1 MYAEKGLPVTS
12 ENQPESSC
20 IAFPGGEQSGTEFYS
35 HFKVFHEL
43 MSIKVKDILLV
54 SSPYDAYILEE
65 DGSLASRIINE
76 YSGLNLS
83 QPPRVT
89 RVSSARE
96 ALETLDR
103 KRFDMVITM
112 PHVGEM
118 DAYTFGLAVKERK
131 PQLPVNLLTHSLRGV
146 YPPPENTD
154 PSGIDKIYVW
164 TGNSDLLLALVKN
177 AEDRINVNRDTS
189 RAQVRVLILV
199 EDSPIYYSTF
209 LPLIYKEVVSQTQ
222 AVLEAGLNEEH
233 RLLTMRARPK
243 ILHAATYEEALD
255 LFRQY
260 KPYLFGMLSD
270 ARIPRGDRLDSE
282 AGFELLREIRQ
293 DIPDLPLLML
303 SSEPENRAKAAR
315 VPAVFLDKNSPNLLA
330 ELHDFFLTHLGF
342 GDFIF
347 RLPDGTAIDRAG
359 DLRSLELK
367 LREVP
372 EESLWYHA
380 RRNHFSNWIMGRS
393 EITLASRFRE
403 VHASEFCSAD
413 DLREYLITNIHALR
427 KLRQKGVVA
436 QFKGATYDVDIMDFV
451 KAGQGSI
458 GGKARGLAFMST
470 LLQDHEDLHEK
481 YAGVEIKIPKTFVIT
496 TAGFESFVADNDLH
510 HLGKNGYTDREVAE
524 AFLGA
529 EVPEWLIRELEVFLS
544 QASFP
549 LSIRSSSLLEDA
561 QFQPYAGLY
570 HTYMIP
576 NNHRD
581 PGVRLRHLITAVKL
595 VYASTY
601 YEGPKSFS
609 RNTLNQRHEEA
620 MAVIIQ
626 QLGGETYGDYF
637 YPAVSGVAQSHNFY
651 PFARMK
657 TEDGVAHIALGMG
670 KTVVDGERSLRFSP
684 AHPNILPEL
693 STVEDTL
700 ENTQRYFYALK
711 IRDYPESS
719 EIFQDSNLD
728 KLELDEF
735 EDAYPVV
742 SLSSTYI
749 PEEQRI
755 RDTGH
760 MPGPKV
766 LTFAQILKHRVF
778 PLPEILSDLLALA
791 RKGMGCP
798 VEIEFSV
805 NLGTR
810 EEPKAEFYFLQ
821 MRPMVAEMERLDVHI
836 SPEDWE
842 RALCRSGHALGNGK
856 NRQIRDIV
864 YVKPADF
871 EVDATVGIA
880 EEINALNGELTR
892 EKRPYLLIG
901 PGRWGS
907 ADRWLGIPVQWSHIS
922 GVGAMVEL
930 RNEQLKADPSQGSHF
945 FQNITSLGIQ
955 YVTVEENGDG
965 EDRMDWSWLEARPTR
980 RETAHLRHVR
990 LDDPLTIK
998 IDGRTSRCVVL
1009 AP

>member
-1 MYAEKGLPVTS
+1 MTS
-12 ENQPESSC
+12 EQASGDSC
-20 IAFPGGEQSGTEFYS
+20 VIAPGTQEPGTEFYS

-43 MSIKVKDILLV
+43 MSHKVRDILLV

-89 RVSSARE
+89 RISSARE
-96 ALETLDR
+96 ALDNLDR

-118 DAYTFGLAVKERK
+118 DAFTFGVEVKKRK

-154 PSGIDKIYVW
+154 PSGIDKIFVW

-177 AEDRINVNRDTS
+177 AEDRINVDHDTR

-209 LPLIYKEVVSQTQ
+209 LPLIYKEVVRQTQ

-243 ILHAATYEEALD
+243 ILHAETYEEAVD
-255 LFRQY
+255 LFRTF
-260 KPYLFGMLSD
+260 KPYLFGIISD
-270 ARIPRGDRLDSE
+270 TRLPRESKLDSH
-282 AGFELLREIRQ
+282 AGFDLLREIRQ
-293 DIPDLPLLML
+293 EIPDLPLLML
-303 SSEPENRAKAAR
+303 SSESENRGKAAR

-330 ELHDFFLTHLGF
+330 ELHEFFLTHLGF
-342 GDFIF
+342 GDFVF
-347 RLPDGTAIDRAG
+347 RLPDGTELDRAS

-367 LREVP
+367 VREIP

-403 VHASEFCSAD
+403 VHASEFCTAEE
-413 DLREYLITNIHALR
+413 LREYLINNNHALR

-436 QFKGATYDVDIMDFV
+436 QFKGSTYDVDIMDFV
-451 KAGQGSI
+451 KVGQGSI

-470 LLQDHEDLHEK
+470 LLQDHEELHERFPE
-481 YAGVEIKIPKTFVIT
+481 VDIKIPKTLVIT
-496 TAGFESFVADNDLH
+496 TAGFESFVTENDLH
-510 HLGKNGYTDREVAE
+510 GFAKNGYTDQEVAD
-524 AFLGA
+524 AFLDA
-529 EVPEWLIRELEVFLS
+529 DMPEWVIGELEVFLS
-544 QASFP
+544 QGTFP
-549 LSIRSSSLLEDA
+549 LSVRSSSLLEDA

-576 NNHRD
+576 NNHPD
-581 PGVRLRHLITAVKL
+581 PAVRLQQLITAVKL

-609 RNTLNQRHEEA
+609 RNTLNQPHEEA
-620 MAVIIQ
+620 MAVIVQ
-626 QLGGETYGDYF
+626 QLGGETYGDFF
-637 YPAVSGVAQSHNFY
+637 YPALAGVGQSHNFY
-651 PFARMK
+651 PFSRMK
-657 TEDGVAHIALGMG
+657 TEEGIAHIALGMG

-684 AHPNILPEL
+684 RYPNILPQL

-700 ENTQRYFYALK
+700 QNSQRYFYAL
-711 IRDYPESS
+711 RMTGYPEVP
-719 EIFQDSNLD
+719 ETYRDSNLV
-728 KLELDEF
+728 KLEVDEH
-735 EDAYPVV
+735 EDAYPVL
-742 SLSSTYI
+742 SLASTYV
-749 PEEQRI
+749 PEEHRI

-766 LTFAQILKHRVF
+766 VTFAQVLKHRTF
-778 PLPEILSDLLALA
+778 PLPELLTEILELA

-810 EEPKAEFYFLQ
+810 ECPKAEFYFLQ
-821 MRPMVAEMERLDVHI
+821 MRPMVAEMERLDVQI
-836 SPEDWE
+836 TTADREQ
-842 RALCRSGHALGNGK
+842 AFCRSGHALGNGR
-856 NRQIRDIV
+856 NQRIEDVV

-871 EVDATVGIA
+871 EAEATVEIA
-880 EEINALNGELTR
+880 DEIKFLNGLLTK
-892 EKRPYLLIG
+892 EHRPYLLIG
-901 PGRWGS
+901 PGRWGT

-922 GVGAMVEL
+922 GVGAMIEL
-930 RNEQLKADPSQGSHF
+930 RNSQLKADPSQGSHF

-955 YVTVEENGDG
+955 YITVEENGNQ
-965 EDRMDWSWLEARPTR
+965 EDHLNWAWLDEHPAHQ
-980 RETAHLRHVR
+980 ETAHLRHLR
-990 LDDPLTIK
+990 LEGPLTIK
-998 IDGRTSRCVVL
+998 IDGMNSQCVIIG
-1009 AP
+1009 P